1 MGVKWVIE
9 GHFLQAMSLLLVIA
23 LIITLFMGLI
33 HAFQR
38 QPQEAEEQADE
49 TEHRKYTDDDFI
61 GLD

>member
-1 MGVKWVIE
+1 MGTQWVIQ

-23 LIITLFMGLI
+23 LLIALFMWLI
-33 HAFQR
+33 RAFQR
-38 QPQEAEEQADE
+38 QPQKAEEQVDE